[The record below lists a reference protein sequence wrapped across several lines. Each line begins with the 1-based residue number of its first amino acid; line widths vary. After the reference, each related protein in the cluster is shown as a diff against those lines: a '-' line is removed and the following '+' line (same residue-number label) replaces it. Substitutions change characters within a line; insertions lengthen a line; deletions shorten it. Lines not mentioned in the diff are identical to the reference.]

1 MIAFSCP
8 RCRQVLSANDG
19 AVGKLAR
26 CARCGATMP
35 VPAPKQTEPSPA
47 QEFALDEDIPSDAD
61 PEPVPADAKESP
73 ARPRTASDATWEG
86 QLKQSKMRMF
96 LIAGGGVG
104 GVAAALLLILALTT
118 GGKPSRPRAQP
129 GEPPPDVSWLREP
142 QDEQGE
148 KPAPA
153 PGRKGRRP
161 STEEEEDPNP
171 RPRRP
176 PPPVDDDAPKSAPSA
191 PPADPSPPPS
201 TDGTSPTQPLPVPPP
216 DDKPAEGGKEMERV
230 SGLLRQLDR
239 TFPAETRIAA
249 LEALGRMGPKVKGAA
264 GKAVAEQMLDPNTA
278 IGRKAK
284 AALERIDPA
293 VAEECTTIIVDK
305 DHRLRSIEAL
315 TKLGKDARSATPVL
329 LWVVENHVMAGS
341 DPKRP
346 ADAMGPAIRAL
357 VAVAPDD
364 ERVHHRFVT
373 WIGAAEEDVRLAA
386 VSGFPRLEKLSKK
399 TKQDAVPA
407 LVKVLKLSDVA
418 KARAAAADALGEL
431 GADALVA
438 ERDLDKA
445 TADSSE
451 EVRRSARRALDRIRG
466 ER

>member
-1 MIAFSCP
+1 M
-8 RCRQVLSANDG
+8 
-19 AVGKLAR
+19 
-26 CARCGATMP
+26 
-35 VPAPKQTEPSPA
+35 APE
-47 QEFALDEDIPSDAD
+47 AD
-61 PEPVPADAKESP
+61 PEPVTNLPVPADAKGS
-73 ARPRTASDATWEG
+73 AGRPRALSDAAWEG
-86 QLKQSKMRMF
+86 ESRQSKARLF

-161 STEEEEDPNP
+161 STEEKEDPNP
-171 RPRRP
+171 RRRP
-176 PPPVDDDAPKSAPSA
+176 PIHVADDDEPKAALPA
-191 PPADPSPPPS
+191 PPAGQSPPPPPS
-201 TDGTSPTQPLPVPPP
+201 VDGAPPTQPLPAPPP
-216 DDKPAEGGKEMERV
+216 DDKPAEGDKGMERV
-230 SGLLRQLDR
+230 AGLLRQLDR

-278 IGRKAK
+278 VGRKAK

-305 DHRLRSIEAL
+305 EHRLKSIETLA
-315 TKLGKDARSATPVL
+315 KLGKDARSATHVL
-329 LWVVENHVMAGS
+329 LWVVENHVMGGS
-341 DPKRP
+341 DPKKP
-346 ADAMGPAIRAL
+346 VDAMGPAIRAL

-364 ERVHHRFVT
+364 ERVHYRFVT

-407 LVKVLKLSDVA
+407 LVKVLRVA
-418 KARAAAADALGEL
+418 DAAKTRAAAADALGEL
-431 GADALVA
+431 GADALAA
-438 ERDLDKA
+438 ERNLEAA
-445 TADSSE
+445 TADSSD